1 MHCYETKI
9 INRSGDVSL
18 QVAADHLSDFSAIR
32 AAKKLCGEGATAE
45 VWRDDVCI
53 YSERP
58 KPLALVW
65 PVFAGKASGKT

>member
-32 AAKKLCGEGATAE
+32 AARKLCLAGECAE

-58 KPLALVW
+58 KPSALVW
-65 PVFAGKASGKT
+65 PVFVGKASGKT